1 MLEIISPKEHQQIQ
15 HIVELTIQQLQMR
28 YGTSKVLRGVHP
40 KSHGF
45 VSAKFEILKTLP
57 TGIPSVGLFAQPGR
71 MFDNVDVRFSNAA
84 TLVRPDST
92 RGPKGDV
99 HGSRGMA
106 IKLHG
111 VDGPLIDAEPG
122 GERSQDFLMINQPV
136 FAFANVEDYEVL
148 SRVLVDNKDDP
159 GSFFAERFGTPPK
172 SPKIP
177 SEKRALQTFVNV
189 QRIQAATVGGEFPAF
204 QEPPASPV
212 DNDYFGAAPFL
223 CGPDHVMRFKVS
235 PLSRSTAAPNVADN
249 DYLRNAMKARMIP
262 GNPDGEVKFEF
273 KVWVRPAVDIK
284 HPDVEI
290 EDATQDWEPTD
301 NADRYVT
308 VAVLTIP
315 LQDFDTPEQ
324 NQKDE
329 ALIFTP
335 WHCLE
340 AHRPLGGINRLRRA
354 VYQASVMFRNLPT
367 FESK

>member
-28 YGTSKVLRGVHP
+28 YGGGAKVLRGVHP
-40 KSHGF
+40 KSHGY
-45 VSAKFEILKTLP
+45 VTGRFEILKTLP
-57 TGIPSVGLFAQPGR
+57 ADLPAAGLFAVPGR
-71 MFDNVDVRFSNAA
+71 VFENVDVRFSNAA
-84 TLVRPDST
+84 TLVRPDSA
-92 RGPKGDV
+92 GGI

-106 IKLHG
+106 IKLHD
-111 VDGPLIDAEPG
+111 VDGPVIDSEPG

-148 SRVLVDNKDDP
+148 SRVLVDNKDEA
-159 GSFFAERFGTPPK
+159 GSFFAERLAVPPT
-172 SPKIP
+172 SPTIP
-177 SEKRALQTFVNV
+177 SEKRALQTAGNIK
-189 QRIQAATVGGEFPAF
+189 RIQAASVAAGAF

-223 CGPDHVMRFKVS
+223 CGPDHVMRFKVT
-235 PLSRSTAAPNVADN
+235 PVSRSVAVPNVADEN
-249 DYLRNAMKARMIP
+249 YLRKSLKARLKP
-262 GNPDGEVKFEF
+262 GHPEGEVRFEF
-273 KVWVRPAVDIK
+273 KVWIRPASEIQPNVDT
-284 HPDVEI
+284 
-290 EDATQDWEPTD
+290 EDATLDWKGSEDP
-301 NADRYVT
+301 AKYVT
-308 VAVLTIP
+308 VAILTIP

-354 VYQASVMFRNLPT
+354 VYQASVMFRTLPK
-367 FESK
+367 FEPK